1 MATPKTR
8 KTNTGRSGSTPRT
21 RKRPKT
27 PKTSDKD
34 TPPAGNTPPPAGT
47 PAAGAAAPAPAPSRP
62 FLGTKIAVGGTV
74 GYLTIDQLLKRYGG
88 KSTPVQASAGAG
100 EVAQSGGST
109 NVSMNEPA
117 GSTDVGTDSNPSQEE
132 VPFWVKNQAYMQKEV
147 DRGTGSVRAPDG
159 GSATEFQNQYINS
172 QLRDANSPFSQALAR
187 MNQNTASARQA
198 ANDRESI
205 KYGNVPVSSQN
216 RAMLND
222 YRAYTNSSPSKGSV
236 GNQNMSVN
244 TSTPLGANAAN
255 PNSPIQNGG
264 ARGANAPLGMGMQSF
279 SVPQTPPT
287 RADIERNMSMA
298 GPVGPNLD
306 EMPPEVRARIQAE
319 SAIVNATNSAG
330 EAIKGAAG
338 RAVNTAKDVLSNAA
352 SYIPAGMRGGA
363 GPVGS
368 AGGTGGEDVNSP
380 DPEELQSNADRVLD
394 EREVQNK
401 NFAQHYAD
409 YADNIA
415 YGIETGDYSY
425 DTGVTDDLV
434 NAGFQATGDLYAA
447 NLLGQSPALV
457 KNAVF
462 GQYGAKSAAAMGR
475 NETARSVFAS
485 KEPWKQT
492 GKAIAESY
500 AKGSSTVSGLA
511 RAGGTAAMRTAG
523 KVMPYYSLID
533 AAYSGGEEL
542 LSDNGVRSTYHG
554 GGARGKAMGTGA
566 AILNGLTMGAY
577 DTIGANYGPSDFSKK
592 NNASK
597 DPLGTAWLTEQFYNK
612 FIK

>member
-1 MATPKTR
+1 
-8 KTNTGRSGSTPRT
+8 
-21 RKRPKT
+21 
-27 PKTSDKD
+27 
-34 TPPAGNTPPPAGT
+34 
-47 PAAGAAAPAPAPSRP
+47 
-62 FLGTKIAVGGTV
+62 
-74 GYLTIDQLLKRYGG
+74 
-88 KSTPVQASAGAG
+88 
-100 EVAQSGGST
+100 
-109 NVSMNEPA
+109 MNEPA

-187 MNQNTASARQA
+187 MNQNTARARQA

-205 KYGNVPVSSQN
+205 RYGNVPISAEN
-216 RAMLND
+216 RRMAENNPV
-222 YRAYTNSSPSKGSV
+222 AYTNESPSKGV
-236 GNQNMSVN
+236 IGTGRMPVN
-244 TSTPLGANAAN
+244 TSTGVGMNAAN
-255 PNSPIQNGG
+255 PNSPIQDGG

-279 SVPQTPPT
+279 SVPATPLT
-287 RADIERNMSMA
+287 RAEIERNMAMA
-298 GPVGPNLD
+298 NQRPLGPNLD
-306 EMPPEVRARIQAE
+306 EMPPEIRARIQAE

-363 GPVGS
+363 GPVGT
-368 AGGTGGEDVNSP
+368 AGSTGGEDVNSP
-380 DPEELQSNADRVLD
+380 DPEELQADAENALE
-394 EREVQNK
+394 ERRNMNINRGQEWMDLADSVGNNIEEG
-401 NFAQHYAD
+401 NFGYEDGLLGDAVD
-409 YADNIA
+409 V
-415 YGIETGDYSY
+415 GFGVTGDMYTAS
-425 DTGVTDDLV
+425 
-434 NAGFQATGDLYAA
+434 
-447 NLLGQSPALV
+447 LLGQSPALV
-457 KNAVF
+457 KNALT

-500 AKGSSTVSGLA
+500 AKGGSTVSGLA
-511 RAGGTAAMRTAG
+511 RAGGTAAMRTVG
-523 KVMPYYSLID
+523 KAMPYYSLID

-554 GGARGKAMGTGA
+554 GGARGKAMGAGS

-577 DTIGANYGPSDFSKK
+577 DTIAANYGPNDYAKK
-592 NNASK
+592 TGASK